1 MFSRIGRQIV
11 IITMTSYRVVMYE
24 TGVNAVRCNKKHTP
38 SRVPISA
45 AHCTE
50 YRNSSQK
57 TNKPSGIF
65 EYFQTLNNLTLAPL
79 NPDEKI
85 KTETGKPMK
94 RIMLFL
100 LTNIAI
106 MVVLSITLRLLG
118 VDSILAEN
126 GSDLNIQA
134 LVILSGVIGFG
145 GSFISLLISKWMA
158 KRMTGAVVITN
169 PVSNVEKWLIS
180 TVEKQAKIVGIK
192 MPEVAIFPSSAMNA
206 FATGASKNKAL
217 MAVSQGLLD
226 SMSQGEIEAVVGHEM
241 SHIANGDM
249 VTLALIQGVVNTFVV
264 FLSRVIGHVVDRV
277 ILKNNQG
284 HGIGYFVSVI
294 VAQIVLS
301 ILASTIVMYFSRK
314 REFIADTGGADL
326 AGHQNMINAL
336 KRLGQ
341 VEPEALP
348 EQMAAFG
355 INDKGGVMAL
365 FSSHPPIED
374 RIVALEQRALRG

>member
-1 MFSRIGRQIV
+1 
-11 IITMTSYRVVMYE
+11 
-24 TGVNAVRCNKKHTP
+24 
-38 SRVPISA
+38 
-45 AHCTE
+45 
-50 YRNSSQK
+50 
-57 TNKPSGIF
+57 
-65 EYFQTLNNLTLAPL
+65 
-79 NPDEKI
+79 
-85 KTETGKPMK
+85 MK
-94 RIMLFL
+94 RIMLFIM
-100 LTNIAI
+100 TNIAI

-169 PVSNVEKWLIS
+169 PSNNMERWLIS

-192 MPEVAIFPSSAMNA
+192 MPEVAIFPASDMNA

-226 SMSQGEIEAVVGHEM
+226 NMSQGEIEAVVGHEM

-284 HGIGYFVSVI
+284 YGIGYFVTVL
-294 VAQIVLS
+294 VAQVVLS

-326 AGHQNMINAL
+326 AGHRNMINAL

-341 VEPEALP
+341 VEPAALP

-355 INDKGGVMAL
+355 INDKGGIMAL
-365 FSSHPPIED
+365 FSSHPPIEA
-374 RIVALEQRALRG
+374 RIEALEKRAMGRA

>member
-1 MFSRIGRQIV
+1 
-11 IITMTSYRVVMYE
+11 
-24 TGVNAVRCNKKHTP
+24 
-38 SRVPISA
+38 
-45 AHCTE
+45 
-50 YRNSSQK
+50 
-57 TNKPSGIF
+57 
-65 EYFQTLNNLTLAPL
+65 
-79 NPDEKI
+79 
-85 KTETGKPMK
+85 MK
-94 RIMLFL
+94 RIMLFIM
-100 LTNIAI
+100 TNIAI
-106 MVVLSITLRLLG
+106 MLVLSITLRLLG

-145 GSFISLLISKWMA
+145 GSFISLLMSKWMA

-169 PVSNVEKWLIS
+169 PSTNIERWLVS

-206 FATGASKNKAL
+206 FATGASKNNSL

-226 SMSQGEIEAVVGHEM
+226 NMAQGEIEAVVGHEM

-249 VTLALIQGVVNTFVV
+249 VTLTLIQGVVNTFVV
-264 FLSRVIGHVVDRV
+264 FLSRVVGHIVDRV

-284 HGIGYFVSVI
+284 HGIGYFITVI
-294 VAQIVLS
+294 VAQMVLS

-355 INDKGGVMAL
+355 INDKNGIMAL
-365 FSSHPPIED
+365 LSSHPPIEA
-374 RIVALEQRALRG
+374 RIEALEKRASTHS

>member
-1 MFSRIGRQIV
+1 V
-11 IITMTSYRVVMYE
+11 
-24 TGVNAVRCNKKHTP
+24 A
-38 SRVPISA
+38 
-45 AHCTE
+45 
-50 YRNSSQK
+50 
-57 TNKPSGIF
+57 
-65 EYFQTLNNLTLAPL
+65 
-79 NPDEKI
+79 
-85 KTETGKPMK
+85 GKSMK
-94 RIMLFL
+94 RILLFIM
-100 LTNIAI
+100 TNIAI

-158 KRMTGAVVITN
+158 KRMTGALVITA
-169 PVSNVEKWLIS
+169 PSSNIEKWIIS

-192 MPEVAIFPSSAMNA
+192 MPEVAIFPSTAMNA
-206 FATGASKNKAL
+206 FATGASKNNAL

-226 SMSQGEIEAVVGHEM
+226 NMSQSEIEAVIGHEM

-264 FLSRVIGHVVDRV
+264 FLSRIVGHIVDRV

-284 HGIGYFVSVI
+284 HGIGYFVTVMISQV
-294 VAQIVLS
+294 VLS
-301 ILASTIVMYFSRK
+301 VLASTIVMYFSRQ

-341 VEPEALP
+341 VEPEPLP

-355 INDKGGVMAL
+355 INDKGGIMAL
-365 FSSHPPIED
+365 FSSHPPIES
-374 RIVALEQRALRG
+374 RIKALEERAMRNS

>member
-1 MFSRIGRQIV
+1 
-11 IITMTSYRVVMYE
+11 
-24 TGVNAVRCNKKHTP
+24 
-38 SRVPISA
+38 
-45 AHCTE
+45 
-50 YRNSSQK
+50 
-57 TNKPSGIF
+57 
-65 EYFQTLNNLTLAPL
+65 
-79 NPDEKI
+79 
-85 KTETGKPMK
+85 MK
-94 RIMLFL
+94 RIMLFIM
-100 LTNIAI
+100 TNIAI

-145 GSFISLLISKWMA
+145 GSLISLLMSKWMA

-169 PVSNVEKWLIS
+169 PSSNIEKWLMT
-180 TVEKQAKIVGIK
+180 TVENHAKIVGIK
-192 MPEVAIFPSSAMNA
+192 MPEVAIFPSPDMNA
-206 FATGASKNKAL
+206 FATGASKNKSL

-226 SMSQGEIEAVVGHEM
+226 NMSQGEAEAVVGHEM

-264 FLSRVIGHVVDRV
+264 FLSRVVGHVVDRV

-284 HGIGYFVSVI
+284 HGIGYFVSVMI
-294 VAQIVLS
+294 AQVVLS

-341 VEPEALP
+341 VAPAPLP

-355 INDKGGVMAL
+355 INDKGGFMTL
-365 FSSHPPIED
+365 FSSHPPIEA
-374 RIVALEQRALRG
+374 RIAALEERAISRS